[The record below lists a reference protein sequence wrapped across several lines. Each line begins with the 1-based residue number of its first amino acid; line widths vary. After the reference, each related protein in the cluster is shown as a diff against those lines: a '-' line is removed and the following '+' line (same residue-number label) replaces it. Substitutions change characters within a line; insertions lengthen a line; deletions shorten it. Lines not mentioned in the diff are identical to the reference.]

1 MAKIDAKDLVAQMVA
16 AGVGVLKGQWA
27 KAREYAQPEFEK
39 LAAIAVDIEAK
50 KLAGKIAEDEARILM
65 KMEKNAFD
73 TVVLTLK
80 DEGVLAAEQ
89 AINAA
94 LSVAAGIVN
103 TALGWH
109 LLG

>member
-16 AGVGVLKGQWA
+16 AAVGVLKGQWA
-27 KAREYAQPEFEK
+27 KAKEYAQPEFEK